1 MRFPRPKEFE
11 MAPTPLRYG
20 IVAALAT
27 AAAVVVPATPAL
39 AAPSTT
45 VTPAGH
51 AFSASL
57 VAGTTAD
64 FVVGSTTVA
73 CDTSSTAGAVPAEPG
88 NATAD
93 GAVTSVIAP
102 PSFSNAG
109 GACPTN
115 IVFTTATT
123 TTNNDAG
130 DWTIALQYD
139 PAGSTGTL
147 TIPTGGV
154 VTTTAGL
161 AACTI
166 VVAPDAPASV
176 SGPWVPGTDTSLPVL
191 DLSAGVEVPI
201 AVSGGFGCP
210 TAATAATFSA
220 SYEIADT
227 TDPAVQITVGP

>member
-1 MRFPRPKEFE
+1 
-11 MAPTPLRYG
+11 MAPTSLRYG
-20 IVAALAT
+20 IVAALV
-27 AAAVVVPATPAL
+27 AAAVVVPAAPAL

-51 AFSASL
+51 AFTASL

-64 FVVGSTTVA
+64 FVVGSVTVA
-73 CDTSSTAGAVPAEPG
+73 CDTSNATGAVPAEPD
-88 NATAD
+88 NQTAD
-93 GAVTSVIAP
+93 GAVTSTIAP
-102 PSFSNAG
+102 PSFSTGG

-115 IVFTTATT
+115 IVFTTAVT
-123 TTNNDAG
+123 TTNADAG

-147 TIPTGGV
+147 TIPAGGV
-154 VTTTAGL
+154 VTTTSGL
-161 AACTI
+161 AACTV

-176 SGPWVPGTDTSLPVL
+176 TGPWVPGTATSLPVL

-201 AVSGGFGCP
+201 AVSGGAGCP

-227 TDPAVQITVGP
+227 TDPAAQITVGP